1 MSGYLFPL
9 TSLQRSRLKKLL
21 AEVEGE
27 DTVLDAIAGLLEEAR
42 VVSNAEAA
50 RMIAMH
56 EDLTTLDWEWIEGL
70 RQEWSEGAT
79 DDWTTGEVLGVVMG
93 SSRKQ
98 LWQPR
103 TA

>member
-21 AEVEGE
+21 AEVKGE
-27 DTVLDAIAGLLEEAR
+27 DAALDAIADQLEEAR
-42 VVSNAEAA
+42 IVSTAEAA

-70 RQEWSEGAT
+70 RQEWSEGT
-79 DDWTTGEVLGVVMG
+79 SGDWTTGEVLGVVMA
-93 SSRKQ
+93 SSSKQ